1 MNNNYEEEQ
10 ERGLIANLY
19 YVVTKTVNFFVSLLV
34 VSEKTVAMADDVVT
48 ATGKTQ
54 RLKTMGN
61 TARKIEQI
69 KKQTGMSVEE
79 LKEQNDKINELL
91 DF

>member
-1 MNNNYEEEQ
+1 MNNNYEEQ

-19 YVVTKTVNFFVSLLV
+19 YVVTKTVNFFVSLLIV
-34 VSEKTVAMADDVVT
+34 GERSVAIVDDVVT

-61 TARKIEQI
+61 TISKVDQI
-69 KKQTGMSVEE
+69 GKKTGMSITE
-79 LKEQNDKINELL
+79 LKDANDEINKLL